1 MNNYWGDAENQT
13 LDTWFTA
20 KGVITTLA
28 STLKGYIIKY
38 NKVIG
43 ITK

>member
-1 MNNYWGDAENQT
+1 MQIYIYWGDAENQT

-28 STLKGYIIKY
+28 STLERQ
-38 NKVIG
+38 VF
-43 ITK
+43 